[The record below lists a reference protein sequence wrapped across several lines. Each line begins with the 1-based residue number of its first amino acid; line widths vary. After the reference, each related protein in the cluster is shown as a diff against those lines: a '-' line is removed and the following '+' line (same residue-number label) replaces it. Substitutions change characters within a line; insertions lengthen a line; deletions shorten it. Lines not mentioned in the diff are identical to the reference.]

1 MVVTLKEN
9 NGSKEP
15 LKRIAPFLEQRTKG
29 LHDFITAFTA
39 RFFQILGLS
48 EDFLNSNPSEWEH
61 DEHYRRNKEVAQS
74 IKVVNDL
81 AKPGG
86 VALFQESNSSLIRNE
101 EQIQYL
107 LQVSED
113 HKRSLQY

>member
-1 MVVTLKEN
+1 MALKGN
-9 NGSKEP
+9 NIFKEP
-15 LKRIAPFLEQRTKG
+15 LKRITPFLEPKTKS

-39 RFFQILGLS
+39 RFFKIRGLS

-81 AKPGG
+81 AKPG
-86 VALFQESNSSLIRNE
+86 VTLVQESNSALIRNE
-101 EQIQYL
+101 EQNL
-107 LQVSED
+107 LQVIED
-113 HKRSLQY
+113 HKRSFQY

>member
-1 MVVTLKEN
+1 MVVALKEN
-9 NGSKEP
+9 DGSKEP
-15 LKRIAPFLEQRTKG
+15 LKRITPFLEQRTKG
-29 LHDFITAFTA
+29 LHDFITA

-61 DEHYRRNKEVAQS
+61 DEHYRRNKEAAQS

-86 VALFQESNSSLIRNE
+86 VALFQESNSLLIRNE

-107 LQVSED
+107 LRVIED
-113 HKRSLQY
+113 HRKKFAV